1 MKRNA
6 EGRVDLSLGGLIPA
20 QTKPSTSQPAA
31 TSPVQANREVEM
43 NRAVVAPT
51 VNVDQVAARFE
62 GLDPFTRSLI
72 EQNPLVP
79 QIQPRAEKARA
90 QAVKPGVKPKPQ
102 AATGEPK
109 GGSLDGLFMMLG
121 AALATSAG
129 GLALAK
135 AKPGQPQP
143 TLSRVP
149 VAQPALASPAPAFHI
164 PTR

>member
-1 MKRNA
+1 MRRNA
-6 EGRVDLSLGGLIPA
+6 QGRVDLSLGGLIQA
-20 QTKPSTSQPAA
+20 QTIPSTSQPAA
-31 TSPVQANREVEM
+31 TSPVQANREVVV
-43 NRAVVAPT
+43 NRAVVEHL
-51 VNVDQVAARFE
+51 DQATARFE

-79 QIQPRAEKARA
+79 QIQPRVEKAKA

-102 AATGEPK
+102 AAS
-109 GGSLDGLFMMLG
+109 GSLDGLFMMLG
-121 AALATSAG
+121 AALATGAG

-143 TLSRVP
+143 FLSRVP
-149 VAQPALASPAPAFHI
+149 ADQPAQASPAPAFHI